1 MSHKSTPFDAF
12 DETHQVIL
20 DRIIDNMASS
30 VQSGKYGAINRTD
43 TVANGFYITMITSEA
58 YTLQDNT
65 TIDGQIIFFWKIS
78 CQNTISLFYERNH

>member
-12 DETHQVIL
+12 DEIHQVIL

-43 TVANGFYITMITSEA
+43 TVTNEFYITMITPEA

-65 TIDGQIIFFWKIS
+65 TVGGQIIFFW
-78 CQNTISLFYERNH
+78 